1 MTWEQL
7 ELPFDKPQLR
17 YDIFTDRMV
26 PVNVP
31 DRTPT
36 NDCDRYMQG
45 GAEGLDGLR
54 GGSDPAGRGHQ
65 RR

>member
-17 YDIFTDRMV
+17 YDIFTDQMV

-31 DRTPT
+31 DRTPA
-36 NDCDRYMQG
+36 DYGQRHLQSG
-45 GAEGLDGLR
+45 PEGFDGLR
-54 GGSDPAGRGHQ
+54 GGPDAASRGHQ
-65 RR
+65 